1 MGRLRMPGC
10 VITLGLL
17 LVLFWIADLAL
28 RFREIRAAET
38 PSPCGWAEPLYNL
51 SSLDNAASIRYN

>member
-1 MGRLRMPGC
+1 MPGC

-28 RFREIRAAET
+28 RFII
-38 PSPCGWAEPLYNL
+38 SPLIHVLLVVGLILLIYQL
-51 SSLDNAASIRYN
+51 VIGRRQL